1 MWIHIES
8 KLSGHY
14 LLHHLF
20 LPYCSKTAALAS
32 VLFIWEDL
40 SLRCGSYF
48 CCSSILVYLCP
59 TNTLVKLKNPQSLVS
74 KFSSFPYGTFFL
86 QQYIGCSFF
95 LPGYSHRF
103 ALLYNFIFFNYYSYY
118 FGCTGSS
125 LWCMGFLYLWCAGF
139 SSCPVACG
147 VLVPWLGIKSLSST
161 LEGGF
166 PGGLDGKESAC
177 NAWDLGSIPGLGRSP
192 GGGHGNPV
200 QYSCLE
206 NPMDRGA

>member
-1 MWIHIES
+1 MYLIHQEFIFCLSMMWIHIES

-14 LLHHLF
+14 LLHLL

-74 KFSSFPYGTFFL
+74 IFSSFPYGTFFL

-118 FGCTGSS
+118 FGCTRSS
-125 LWCMGFLYLWCAGF
+125 LWCMGFLYL
-139 SSCPVACG
+139 
-147 VLVPWLGIKSLSST
+147 
-161 LEGGF
+161 
-166 PGGLDGKESAC
+166 
-177 NAWDLGSIPGLGRSP
+177 
-192 GGGHGNPV
+192 
-200 QYSCLE
+200 
-206 NPMDRGA
+206 